1 MSGWADARNATLMVA
16 VLLASAVS
24 MLWLFWHHPVTT
36 AIFTALVLGALGIC
50 AALARLSD
58 TEGGAALDQ
67 SESINF
73 Q

>member
-1 MSGWADARNATLMVA
+1 MSGWANARNATLMVA

-36 AIFTALVLGALGIC
+36 AIVTALVLGALGIC

-58 TEGGAALDQ
+58 SEGGAALDQ

>member
-1 MSGWADARNATLMVA
+1 MSGWANARNSTLMVA
-16 VLLASAVS
+16 VLLTSAVS

-36 AIFTALVLGALGIC
+36 AIGTAIVLGALGLC

-58 TEGGAALDQ
+58 SEGGAALDQ

>member
-1 MSGWADARNATLMVA
+1 MLIA

-36 AIFTALVLGALGIC
+36 AIATAVILGALGIC

-58 TEGGAALDQ
+58 TEGGPVLDQ